1 MCNFFNLCYL
11 FFINFAQIL
20 KLNSK
25 KKKRKEEGVNN
36 NRFKRSFDYDDRQNA
51 VECYNNICLYKF

>member
-1 MCNFFNLCYL
+1 MLSFFYKFCLD
-11 FFINFAQIL
+11 FEIEF
-20 KLNSK
+20 K

-36 NRFKRSFDYDDRQNA
+36 NRFNRSFDYDDRQNA